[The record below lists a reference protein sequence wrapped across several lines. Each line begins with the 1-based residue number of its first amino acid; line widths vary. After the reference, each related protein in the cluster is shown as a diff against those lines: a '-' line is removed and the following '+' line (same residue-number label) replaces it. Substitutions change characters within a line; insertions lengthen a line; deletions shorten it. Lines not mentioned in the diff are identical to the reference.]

1 MFSRK
6 YWLPLLVLIV
16 AIAGVGLYLL
26 QTQPPKQPIVVIKP
40 VAVEKSTATQ
50 PPKVQT
56 QTPSTIDVGAPREDE
71 HFHDDDVGHAQ
82 LSTEPTP
89 LPAENIDN
97 LPTGETWR
105 DGVWYPENYT
115 QADIQA
121 DLAGQPAVTNEEY
134 ERRSLKHL
142 VNSYLQ
148 RHWAKYP
155 DCTEQELLLADAKDH
170 AKWFAADVDY
180 NKKFLELTPEFDR
193 LRSEA
198 NQFMDKYLS
207 VLEGKKLS
215 QAERQKFAA
224 EQKAI
229 VANLDAH
236 NERESALRRSKPIK
250 PKPRH
255 TH

>member
-6 YWLPLLVLIV
+6 YWLPLSVLIV
-16 AIAGVGLYLL
+16 AIAGVGFYLL
-26 QTQPPKQPIVVIKP
+26 QAQPPKRPVVVIKP
-40 VAVEKSTATQ
+40 VAVEKSTAPQ

-56 QTPSTIDVGAPREDE
+56 QTPSAIDVVEPQADE
-71 HFHDDDVGHAQ
+71 HFHDDDVVHVQ
-82 LSTEPTP
+82 LSTQPTP
-89 LPAENIDN
+89 LPAENVDN

-121 DLAGQPAVTNEEY
+121 DLAGQPAVTDEAY

-148 RHWAKYP
+148 RHWEKYP
-155 DCTEQELLLADAKDH
+155 DCTELELLLGDAKDH

-180 NKKFLELTPEFDR
+180 NKKFSELTPEFDR
-193 LRSEA
+193 LMSESK
-198 NQFMDKYLS
+198 QLMDKYLP
-207 VLEGKKLS
+207 LLDGKKLS
-215 QAERQKFAA
+215 RAEHQKFEAER
-224 EQKAI
+224 KAI

-236 NERESALRRSKPIK
+236 NERRSALRRSKPIK

>member
-1 MFSRK
+1 M
-6 YWLPLLVLIV
+6 

-26 QTQPPKQPIVVIKP
+26 QAQSPKQRVVVIKP

-56 QTPSTIDVGAPREDE
+56 QTPSAIGVVDPQEDE
-71 HFHDDDVGHAQ
+71 HFHDGDGVQAQ

-89 LPAENIDN
+89 LPAENVDN
-97 LPTGETWR
+97 LLTGETWR

-121 DLAGQPAVTNEEY
+121 DLAGQPAVTDEAY

-148 RHWAKYP
+148 QHWEKYP
-155 DCTEQELLLADAKDH
+155 DCTEQEILLADAKDH
-170 AKWFAADVDY
+170 AKWFAADVHY
-180 NKKFLELTPEFDR
+180 NKKFSELTPEFER
-193 LRSEA
+193 LTAEA
-198 NQFMDKYLS
+198 NQFMDKYLPI
-207 VLEGKKLS
+207 LNGKKLS
-215 QAERQKFAA
+215 QAERQKFEA
-224 EQKAI
+224 ERKAI
-229 VANLDAH
+229 AANLDAH
-236 NERESALRRSKPIK
+236 KERESALRRSKPIK